1 MSNWER
7 LDRNVRKELNLEPDP
22 KKLELA
28 LKAFV
33 HKANCNP
40 IQIQIFSQTS
50 LFSFRR
56 ILEMKP
62 ITELND
68 ISEVVLEAKAKT
80 IFKMV
85 KQKETRGGKRAVTE
99 KKMRDL
105 TTILYGDSMAR
116 QREGT
121 WTPEAN
127 CLHCTG
133 IRTRAAPDTLLC
145 RAVPFN
151 SHCGRLHGKEQAR
164 AEGLLPDARGR
175 LQGSR
180 QPGLRGQ
187 PEALPVPVHPQQEA
201 LGVQDGLACDC

>member
-28 LKAFV
+28 LKASV

-133 IRTRAAPDTLLC
+133 RTR
-145 RAVPFN
+145 RAGHALMPRRAIQLPLWQTTWQRT
-151 SHCGRLHGKEQAR
+151 SASCETSSGCARPSSRLSATR
-164 AEGLLPDARGR
+164 PT
-175 LQGSR
+175 
-180 QPGLRGQ
+180 
-187 PEALPVPVHPQQEA
+187 
-201 LGVQDGLACDC
+201 